1 MAKVP
6 DVAADAQGDKRT
18 PWRLPEYIWHENIRR
33 AWLEA
38 AERAFREG
46 YEEGFRES
54 LERSVILRL
63 FYWRRI
69 DVPASVIRR
78 VLETEDLAQLQVWRE
93 RAYHVTAPEDFLRR
107 RAGGT

>member
-1 MAKVP
+1 MATVP
-6 DVAADAQGDKRT
+6 DTTDDAGGGTRV
-18 PWRLPEYIWHENIRR
+18 PWRLPSYIWHENIRR

-46 YEEGFRES
+46 YEESVRVS

-69 DVPASVIRR
+69 DVPPSVMQRL
-78 VLETEDLAQLQVWRE
+78 LETEDLAQLQAWRE
-93 RAYHVTAPEDFLRR
+93 RAYHVTAPEDLF
-107 RAGGT
+107 AAE